1 MVFSSTGLDF
11 GLINITLQVEA
22 TKKISE
28 YVSQLRRLGK
38 GHGNHLF
45 YRATDLKTKEIKD
58 RWKRLRKSQKM
69 FLNLGNL
76 AKDMVT
82 TKYVYKI
89 DETKEL
95 SGGCVQMEA
104 KAFETSPLSI

>member
-1 MVFSSTGLDF
+1 
-11 GLINITLQVEA
+11 
-22 TKKISE
+22 
-28 YVSQLRRLGK
+28 
-38 GHGNHLF
+38 
-45 YRATDLKTKEIKD
+45 
-58 RWKRLRKSQKM
+58 M